1 MNKFFTLLLVFLIY
15 NSLECQVAG
24 EQSVYS
30 LDDCIEIAME
40 NNFDIQLSETS
51 IKTAS
56 ANLTS
61 AFGSYLPNVNFNMGF
76 SRQLNVRTINIG
88 GINLPIKASPN
99 NYSMSAIA
107 GYTIFDG
114 FSREAVYSSARDNL
128 EATSMNSE
136 YTVKKVL
143 LDVYR
148 QYITIVRN
156 SQIVKI
162 RRENIELGRKQLE
175 RIQAIYKA
183 GNEPIGTVYSQE
195 ADLGNRELEL
205 VKAENDMNVAKAV
218 LLSTRGL
225 EPRYDVEFLEKS
237 IPATITNDEIVVF
250 RKRIGS
256 LRATTKKALK
266 NRLDFKS
273 TESTVQAAKANV
285 SNASS
290 GYYPRLSAS
299 GGWSWSNSQF
309 TGFGD
314 FGRSFMGLNLT
325 VPLFDNFNTNNR
337 IQTAKLTLEQRQVER
352 KKLEQN
358 IRSYVQTAFL
368 NLDAAEKQV
377 EITGRS
383 LKSATRNYESSNER
397 FQTGAINITDLIFAN
412 TQLITAKINRITAI
426 YGYVYS
432 QKEVLF
438 GMGKLD

>member
-1 MNKFFTLLLVFLIY
+1 MNKFFTLLLIFLTY
-15 NSLECQVAG
+15 NSLECQVVG
-24 EQSVYS
+24 QQSVYS

-40 NNFDIQLSETS
+40 KNFDIQLSETS

-76 SRQLNVRTINIG
+76 SRQLNVRTISIG
-88 GINLPIKASPN
+88 GVNLPIKASPN

-114 FSREAVYSSARDNL
+114 FSREAVYSSAQDNL

-195 ADLGNRELEL
+195 ADLGNRELQL

-218 LLSTRGL
+218 LLSTMGL

-237 IPATITNDEIVVF
+237 IPATITNDEIVAF

-426 YGYVYS
+426 YGYIYS